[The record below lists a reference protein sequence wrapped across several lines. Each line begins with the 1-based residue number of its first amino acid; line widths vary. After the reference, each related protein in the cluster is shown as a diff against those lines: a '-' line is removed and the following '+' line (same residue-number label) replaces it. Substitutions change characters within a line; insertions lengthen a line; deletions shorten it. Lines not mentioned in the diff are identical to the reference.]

1 MSLERQHV
9 MAERGHTIPPDST
22 RGDELSDDGGI
33 TPVIWFEYL
42 VPNAVI
48 WCGFVM
54 AGPEAFASR
63 RTGSRHSRWPRQP
76 LL

>member
-33 TPVIWFEYL
+33 TPVI
-42 VPNAVI
+42 
-48 WCGFVM
+48 
-54 AGPEAFASR
+54 
-63 RTGSRHSRWPRQP
+63 
-76 LL
+76 